1 MGYIGHNE
9 AKMIVFTCCCY
20 GAFYNLKF
28 IIIKYLL
35 PHTTLLDEANF

>member
-9 AKMIVFTCCCY
+9 AKMIVFTCCY
-20 GAFYNLKF
+20 GVFYNLKF

-35 PHTTLLDEANF
+35 PYTTLLDEANF